1 MPKTHQL
8 NFVLST
14 PCELCTETLNKPVM
28 KRCTEDRRG
37 DLKISCV
44 LENIKKSLG
53 IFIVI
58 FI

>member
-14 PCELCTETLNKPVM
+14 PCGLCTETLNKPVM
-28 KRCTEDRRG
+28 KRYTEDCQG
-37 DLKISCV
+37 DLKSSCIV
-44 LENIKKSLG
+44 ENIKKSWG
-53 IFIVI
+53 IFMVI